1 MGPVAE
7 PYAEVVRALLTRAT
21 LAVAATH
28 DRWVANG
35 YPAFPLWI
43 PLLIHSVLGGTVLV
57 TVLQR
62 PPADMPA
69 AAGLVL
75 VALLPWSASLLGR
88 VAPAPVFWVLTGGST
103 VLLMHLYPVEYDFA
117 PFLLVLMAG
126 ELGACRPLLRSG
138 LAAAATLPLVVV
150 LVIDGTLPVE
160 ASGVWLAA
168 IVIGWDVGFIMRF
181 QQLRFEAERRSQSE
195 RTRQATLE
203 ERQRI
208 AREIH
213 DLVAHSLSVTM
224 LHLTAARRDL
234 EDGEDPTEVAA
245 ALHDAERVGRQAMN
259 DIRGVVGLLGQ
270 AETGGARTALPGV
283 ADVPELVDDFRA
295 AGLDVVL
302 LLDHATH
309 ASEEIPPATSLA
321 LYRIVQES
329 LANVAKHAPGS
340 RALVRLD
347 LDRDHGLLT
356 IRNPVPRA
364 SGHRNAD
371 GSGLRGMEERAEQIG
386 ARFHA
391 GVEGRLWTVRVVLP
405 RAQDGATSPLFA
417 CFPLPALSTIR
428 RVVTQ

>member
-1 MGPVAE
+1 MRV
-7 PYAEVVRALLTRAT
+7 T
-21 LAVAATH
+21 LQVAATH

-43 PLLIHSVLGGTVLV
+43 PLLIHSVLGGSALV
-57 TVLQR
+57 VVLQR
-62 PPADMPA
+62 PLADMPA
-69 AAGLVL
+69 AAALVL
-75 VALLPWSASLLGR
+75 VALLPWSVSSLGR
-88 VAPAPVFWVLTGGST
+88 VAPAPLFWVFTGGAT
-103 VLLMHLYPVEYDFA
+103 LLLMHRYPVEYDFA
-117 PFLLVLMAG
+117 PALLVLTAG
-126 ELGACRPLLRSG
+126 ELGACLPLLRSG
-138 LAAAATLPLVVV
+138 LAVAATLPLVLV
-150 LVIDGTLPVE
+150 LVADGTLPIE

-181 QQLRFEAERRSQSE
+181 QQLRFEAERRSQAE

-234 EDGEDPTEVAA
+234 EDGEDPAEVAA

-270 AETGGARTALPGV
+270 AETGGTRASLPGL

-302 LLDHATH
+302 LVDHAQG
-309 ASEEIPPATSLA
+309 AGDDVPPATSLA

-347 LDRDHGLLT
+347 LDSDHGLLT
-356 IRNPVPRA
+356 IRNPVPRGA
-364 SGHRNAD
+364 TRNAD
-371 GSGLRGMEERAEQIG
+371 GSGLRGMAERAEQIG
-386 ARFHA
+386 ARFTA

-405 RAQDGATSPLFA
+405 RAEDDALAPLLA